1 MVLKLPE
8 GVKWMFWEFNCDAEK
23 TRQSLQNGL
32 NLNSAKESILGIG
45 FGAILSS
52 KTFEKDIFNFFAHFW
67 ATKLKPFPGKVRQS
81 VKDCLNESLIIE
93 NFWKTCYETTLRS
106 KANVLSVLKWHFSI
120 FCKFWKTKL
129 KLFVGKATTVYY
141 KALKTVSIKI
151 WSYDAFYKFLFR
163 LPWGQKRMFWTFGGD
178 DMFKFFANF

>member
-8 GVKWMFWEFNCDAEK
+8 GAKWMFWEFNCDVEK
-23 TRQSLQNGL
+23 TRQSLQKGL

-129 KLFVGKATTVYY
+129 KLFIGKATTVYY
-141 KALKTVSIKI
+141 KTLKTVSIKI
-151 WSYDAFYKFLFR
+151 WSYDTFYKFLFR
-163 LPWGQKRMFWTFGGD
+163 LPWGQKRMFWTF
-178 DMFKFFANF
+178 FANF